1 MSQALNVL
9 VIGGSGFLSGTLATH
24 AVAAG
29 HRVTVVTRG
38 KRSLPQGVSAITVDR
53 HDHSAFKTAISDSGQ
68 HWDLVVDC
76 IAYDPAEARQDIE
89 VFPGLADHLVFVST
103 DFVFD
108 PAHRIFPQPEI
119 TEHYIPG
126 ENYGSK
132 KRLCEL
138 EFLNGDTGDM
148 VWSVVR
154 PCHIYGPGSQLGCLP
169 EHGRDPELISKIKA
183 GTALKLVGGGHFLQQ
198 PILAGDLSALM
209 LSLHGNEKTYGEI
222 FCTAGPDIIESREYY
237 NIIADVLE
245 ADHPEIVE
253 IPVSQFLAEKPQSC
267 SFVCH
272 RIYSQAKLE
281 ATGARVPATTIYDGL
296 RQHTESLL

>member
-1 MSQALNVL
+1 MSQALEIL
-9 VIGGSGFLSGTLATH
+9 VIGGSGFLSGTLADLAVQQGH
-24 AVAAG
+24 A
-29 HRVTVVTRG
+29 VTVVTRG
-38 KRSLPQGVSAITVDR
+38 QRALPNGVSGIAVDR
-53 HDHSAFKTAISDSGQ
+53 HDHSAFKEAVTGAGK

-76 IAYDPAEARQDIE
+76 IAYDPADARQDID

-108 PAHRIFPQPEI
+108 PAHRIFPQPEV
-119 TEHYIPG
+119 TDHYIPG

-138 EFLNGDTGDM
+138 EFLNGNTGDM

-183 GTALKLVGGGHFLQQ
+183 GTPLKLVGGGHFLQQ
-198 PILAGDLSALM
+198 PILAGDLSDLI
-209 LSLHGNEKTYGEI
+209 LSLPGNEKTYGEI

-237 NIIADVLE
+237 NIIADVLG
-245 ADHPEIVE
+245 ADHPEIIE
-253 IPVSQFLAEKPQSC
+253 IPVSQFLLENPQSC

-281 ATGARVPATTIYDGL
+281 ATGARVPATPIHEGL

>member
-1 MSQALNVL
+1 MSQALEVL
-9 VIGGSGFLSGTLATH
+9 VIGGSGFLSGTLADL
-24 AVAAG
+24 AVRQG
-29 HRVTVVTRG
+29 HKVTVVTRG
-38 KRSLPQGVSAITVDR
+38 QRTLPDGVTGISVDR
-53 HDHSAFKTAISDSGQ
+53 HDRSAFKEAITGAGK

-76 IAYDPAEARQDIE
+76 IAYDPADARQDIE

-108 PAHRIFPQPEI
+108 PAHRIFPQPEV
-119 TEHYIPG
+119 TDHYIPG

-138 EFLNGDTGDM
+138 EFLNGNTGDM

-183 GTALKLVGGGHFLQQ
+183 GTPLKLVGGGHFLQQ
-198 PILAGDLSALM
+198 PILAGDLSDLM

-237 NIIADVLE
+237 NIIADVLG
-245 ADHPEIVE
+245 ADHPEIFE
-253 IPVSQFLAEKPQSC
+253 IPVSQFLLENPQSC

-281 ATGARVPATTIYDGL
+281 ATGARVPATPIHEGL